1 MRASM
6 TRRQFTR
13 VGLGGLAAGLGAW
26 PLLEA
31 CGFASG
37 GQSTTSRQAGT
48 GEITSANLQLGWWGG
63 ADRAKRTQQV
73 MDLFK
78 QKHSGW
84 TLAGQSTSFSD
95 YWTKMNTQA
104 AAGGLPDVMQMDMA
118 YIGRYVASKQLQ
130 PLDKY
135 RDVLDLGDFDKN
147 QLAQGTVGGKLYGI
161 SLGGNIGS
169 TMYNRSAIER
179 AGMQPPQEGITWEEF
194 ATYLSN
200 LAKKLP
206 AGMYPIDDPGFAIG
220 VIAPTEIWVR
230 QRRPELW
237 TKEGKPAFKSSD
249 MQDWFQ
255 FWADM
260 RKARLTVPPEVAAAA
275 AQNGTPAGSTLATGK
290 SVFLITWSNFTNQ
303 YQILMKDTVGM
314 MRDPMGGKGMQVGD
328 YVKASQLFSIPST
341 SKSADAAA
349 QFISFFVHDPDAAKI
364 LAVER
369 GVPGSAK
376 SRSVIGPGLVP
387 PDQAQINYFDDLSK
401 RTRAKGVLDPPGTG
415 DVSTALTN
423 AWQSI
428 ALSGV
433 SVADATRKFMDDAA
447 RALNA

>member
-1 MRASM
+1 MRAPM

-13 VGLGGLAAGLGAW
+13 VGLGGLATGLGAW

-37 GQSTTSRQAGT
+37 GQTATKSSGT
-48 GEITSANLQLGWWGG
+48 AEITSANLQLGWWGG

-78 QKHSGW
+78 QKHAGW
-84 TLAGQSTSFSD
+84 TLAGQSTSFND

-118 YIGRYVASKQLQ
+118 YIGRYVQSKQLLA
-130 PLDKY
+130 LDKY
-135 RDVLDLGDFDKN
+135 RDALDLGDFDKN

-161 SLGGNIGS
+161 SLGGNIGA
-169 TMYNRSAIER
+169 TMFNRSAIER
-179 AGMQPPQEGITWEEF
+179 AGMQPPDEGITWEEF

-230 QRRPELW
+230 QRRSELW
-237 TKEGKPAFKSSD
+237 TKDGKPAFKSND

-255 FWADM
+255 FWADL
-260 RKARLTVPPEVAAAA
+260 RKAKLTVPPEVAAAA

-290 SVFLITWSNFTNQ
+290 SVFLITWSNFTGQ

-314 MRDPMGGKGMQVGD
+314 MRDPMGGKGAQVGD
-328 YVKASQLFSIPST
+328 YVKASQLFTIPST

-349 QFISFFVHDPDAAKI
+349 QFISFFVHDADAAKV
-364 LAVER
+364 LGVER
-369 GVPGSAK
+369 GVPGSAR
-376 SRSVIGPGLVP
+376 SRSVIADGLQP
-387 PDQAQINYFDDLSK
+387 PDKAQITYFDDLSK
-401 RTRAKGVLDPPGTG
+401 RTRAKGVLDPAGTG

-433 SVADATRKFMDDAA
+433 SVADATRKFMDDSA